1 MDNRPIGVFDSG
13 IGGLTVV
20 NSLTN
25 VLPGETILYVGDTAR
40 VPYGNKSSDR
50 IQQFSHEITQWLI
63 EQDCKMVVA
72 ACNTASSLA
81 LNYLKSKFSVSVI
94 GVISPGVDYAIQ
106 ATNNGNIGVLGTQA
120 TINSD
125 AYGKQLRSIQSD
137 ITVVSQPC
145 PLFVPLVE
153 EGWVEG
159 DVPLAIAK
167 SYLQSLQKSIV
178 DTVILGCTHYPL
190 LEGIIRD
197 VLGADINLVDSGEA
211 TADVVK
217 SIIVKNNYVSDN
229 QHGGI
234 HCFVTDDPGSFDVL
248 ADRFVHASISETTHI
263 EIS

>member
-20 NSLTN
+20 NSLVN

-50 IQQFSHEITQWLI
+50 IQKFSYEITRWLI
-63 EQDCKMVVA
+63 EQDCKMVVV

-81 LNYLKSKFSVSVI
+81 LDHLKSKFSVSII

-106 ATNNGNIGVLGTQA
+106 ATNNRNIGVLGTQA

-145 PLFVPLVE
+145 PLFVPLAE

-159 DVPLAIAK
+159 YVPLAIAK
-167 SYLQSLQKSIV
+167 TYLQPLQKSLV

-190 LEGIIRD
+190 LKGIIRD
-197 VLGADINLVDSGEA
+197 VLGNDINLVDSGEA
-211 TADVVK
+211 TAAIVK
-217 SIIVKNNYVSDN
+217 SVIVKHNYLSDT

-234 HCFVTDDPGSFDVL
+234 HCFVTDDPGSFNVL
-248 ADRFVHASISETTHI
+248 ADRFVNARISATTHI
-263 EIS
+263 DIS

>member
-20 NSLTN
+20 NSLAN

-50 IQQFSHEITQWLI
+50 IQKFSHEITQWLI

-94 GVISPGVDYAIQ
+94 GVISPGVDYAVQ
-106 ATNNGNIGVLGTQA
+106 ATNNRNIGVLGTQA
-120 TINSD
+120 TIHSD

-145 PLFVPLVE
+145 PLFVPLAE

-167 SYLQSLQKSIV
+167 TYLPPLQKSIV
-178 DTVILGCTHYPL
+178 DTVI
-190 LEGIIRD
+190 
-197 VLGADINLVDSGEA
+197 
-211 TADVVK
+211 
-217 SIIVKNNYVSDN
+217 
-229 QHGGI
+229 
-234 HCFVTDDPGSFDVL
+234 
-248 ADRFVHASISETTHI
+248 
-263 EIS
+263 

>member
-20 NSLTN
+20 NSLAN
-25 VLPGETILYVGDTAR
+25 VLPRETILYVGDTAR

-50 IQQFSHEITQWLI
+50 IQEFSHEITQWLI

-81 LNYLKSKFSVSVI
+81 LDYLKSKFSVSII
-94 GVISPGVDYAIQ
+94 GVISPGVDYAVQ
-106 ATNNGNIGVLGTQA
+106 ATNNRNIGVLGTQA
-120 TINSD
+120 TIHSD

-137 ITVVSQPC
+137 ITVVSQSC
-145 PLFVPLVE
+145 PLFVPLAE

-159 DVPLAIAK
+159 NVPLAIAK
-167 SYLQSLQKSIV
+167 TYLQPLQRSIV

-190 LEGIIRD
+190 LKGIIRD
-197 VLGADINLVDSGEA
+197 VLGDGINLIDSGEA

-217 SIIVKNNYVSDN
+217 SIIVKNNYMADT

-248 ADRFVHASISETTHI
+248 AERFVHASISETTHI
-263 EIS
+263 DIS